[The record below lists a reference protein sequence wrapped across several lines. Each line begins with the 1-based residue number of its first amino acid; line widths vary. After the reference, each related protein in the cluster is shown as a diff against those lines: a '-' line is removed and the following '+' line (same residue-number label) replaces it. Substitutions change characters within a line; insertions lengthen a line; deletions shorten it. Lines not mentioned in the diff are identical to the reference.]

1 MEPYNFRGEIRVSI
15 HIFFHEEEV
24 GNIVLCPFLS
34 RRDGADAGWIN
45 HGAFEGGF
53 SFQPGKRKE
62 FSISSDEGFRGFSP
76 AAGHFSSAPG
86 ENAVFQAGSILFF
99 KEVFYLPAQFS
110 DCHIVISGKFW
121 EDFWDGT
128 MPCVVFKFR

>member
-15 HIFFHEEEV
+15 HILFHEEKV

-34 RRDGADAGWIN
+34 RRDGADAGRIN

-62 FSISSDEGFRGFSP
+62 FSVSSDEGFRGFSP
-76 AAGHFSSAPG
+76 AAGHFPSAPG
-86 ENAVFQAGSILFF
+86 ENAVFQAG
-99 KEVFYLPAQFS
+99 LPSSAT
-110 DCHIVISGKFW
+110 V
-121 EDFWDGT
+121 
-128 MPCVVFKFR
+128 ML